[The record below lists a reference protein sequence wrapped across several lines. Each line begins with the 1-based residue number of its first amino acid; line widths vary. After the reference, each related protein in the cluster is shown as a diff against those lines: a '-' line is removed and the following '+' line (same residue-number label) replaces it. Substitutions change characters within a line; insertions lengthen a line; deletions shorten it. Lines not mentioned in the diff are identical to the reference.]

1 MLFEEASCRGEAG
14 SPVKALI
21 NRSQMAAAAG
31 VSLRTI
37 DQWRENGIIPF
48 LKIGGVIRF
57 DLDQVMAALRERYEV
72 RQKARAAR

>member
-1 MLFEEASCRGEAG
+1 LKKHHAGPKRG

-21 NRSQMAAAAG
+21 NRSQVAAATG

-72 RQKARAAR
+72 RQKSRAAR

>member
-1 MLFEEASCRGEAG
+1 MLFEEASCRAEAG

-21 NRSQMAAAAG
+21 NRSQVAAATG

-72 RQKARAAR
+72 RQKSRAAR

>member
-1 MLFEEASCRGEAG
+1 MLFEEASFRAEAG

-31 VSLRTI
+31 VSLRTV
-37 DQWRENGIIPF
+37 DEWRENGIIPF

-57 DLDQVMAALRERYEV
+57 DLDQVMAALRERYEIKE
-72 RQKARAAR
+72 KARIAR